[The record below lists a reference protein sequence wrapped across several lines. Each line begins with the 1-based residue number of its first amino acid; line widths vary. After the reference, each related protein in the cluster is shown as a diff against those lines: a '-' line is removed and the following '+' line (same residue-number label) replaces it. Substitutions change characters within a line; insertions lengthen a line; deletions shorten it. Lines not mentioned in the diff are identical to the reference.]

1 MAARVE
7 HVLAAVP
14 RDGAG
19 HAGRMQHFTADDG
32 VKIAYDTL
40 GHAVRPTVRAAAPR
54 VRRRRRLNWVA
65 GDHLS
70 AVGDP
75 RSTAGLVEFLGG

>member
-1 MAARVE
+1 
-7 HVLAAVP
+7 
-14 RDGAG
+14 
-19 HAGRMQHFTADDG
+19 MQHFTADDG

-40 GHAVRPTVRAAAPR
+40 GTPSDRPSVLLHHGFVADAA
-54 VRRRRRLNWVA
+54 LNWVA

-75 RSTAGLVEFLGG
+75 RSTAGLVESSAADLRTRAPCGHDS